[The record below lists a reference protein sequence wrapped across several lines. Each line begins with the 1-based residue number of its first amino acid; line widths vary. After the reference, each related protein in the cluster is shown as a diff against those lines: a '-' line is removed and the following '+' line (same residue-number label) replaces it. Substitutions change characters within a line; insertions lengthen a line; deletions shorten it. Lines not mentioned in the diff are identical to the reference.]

1 MNTNQQPFVP
11 CERCGVTLR
20 RIGTARV
27 GGKKT
32 HGGWATRTLHKK
44 CWKEEEHERRTLEYN
59 IEVMERLQGEP
70 LAAGW
75 SVGY

>member
-1 MNTNQQPFVP
+1 MNTNQHPLVP

-27 GGKKT
+27 GGQKT
-32 HGGWATRTLHKK
+32 HGDWAQRTLHKK
-44 CWKEEEHERRTLEYN
+44 CWKAERLEESTRACN
-59 IEVMERLQGEP
+59 IEAVERSQTEP